1 MKVFNIKFWVNPA
14 YIVKMIERY
23 LDDGCEFDLH
33 ITCQRTRF
41 GKQNYRGVTLK
52 FTNRCSYSDVV
63 KTRAWIQDATDEH
76 AYFQSMQYESEL

>member
-52 FTNRCSYSDVV
+52 FPNRCSYTDVV
-63 KTRAWIQDATDEH
+63 NTRAWVLDATDEH
-76 AYFQSMQYESEL
+76 AYFQSMKYETEL

>member
-1 MKVFNIKFWVNPA
+1 MKVFNINFWVNPA

-41 GKQNYRGVTLK
+41 GKQMYRSVTIK
-52 FTNRCSYSDVV
+52 FPNGCSHTDVV
-63 KTRAWIQDATDEH
+63 NTRNWIHDATDEH
-76 AYFQSMQYESEL
+76 AYFHSMQ

>member
-1 MKVFNIKFWVNPA
+1 MKVFNINFWVNPA

-41 GKQNYRGVTLK
+41 GKQNYRGVTIK
-52 FTNRCSYSDVV
+52 YPNGCSHTDFVN
-63 KTRAWIQDATDEH
+63 TMNWIHFATEKNAH
-76 AYFQSMQYESEL
+76 FNPMQ

>member
-33 ITCQRTRF
+33 ITCERTRF
-41 GKQNYRGVTLK
+41 GKKMYRAVTIK
-52 FTNRCSYSDVV
+52 YPNGCSHIDVV
-63 KTRAWIQDATDEH
+63 ITMNWIHYATEKNAH
-76 AYFQSMQYESEL
+76 FNSMQ